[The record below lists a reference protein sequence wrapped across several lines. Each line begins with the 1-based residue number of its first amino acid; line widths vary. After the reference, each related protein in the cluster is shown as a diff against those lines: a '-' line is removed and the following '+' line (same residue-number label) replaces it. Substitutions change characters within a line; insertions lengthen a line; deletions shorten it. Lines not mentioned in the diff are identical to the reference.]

1 MIKNV
6 VVFCG
11 NGCSEEKKK
20 YYYNLSYNLGKSLSG
35 AGFTTVTGGGIGLMD
50 EVLKGAYEAGGKT
63 IGICLI
69 KEGRKQSNYI
79 TEREDYELLSKRQEK
94 LIEIG
99 DAFIAL
105 PGGYGT
111 LLEVLEVI
119 DRKKIEEIDRKK
131 PMILLTHYFDP
142 LIVLFNHMFLE
153 GFIENWTYDLYKQ
166 IEAIDEA
173 VEYLKG
179 IK

>member
-11 NGCSEEKKK
+11 NGCAEEKKK
-20 YYYNLSYNLGKSLSG
+20 YYYDLSYNLGKSLAV
-35 AGFTTVTGGGIGLMD
+35 AGFTTITGGGVGLMD
-50 EVLKGAYEAGGKT
+50 EALRGAYETGGKT

-69 KEGRKQSNYI
+69 KEGRKQSTHI
-79 TEREDYELLSKRQEK
+79 TKREDYDFLSKRQES
-94 LIEIG
+94 LIKTG

-111 LLEVLEVI
+111 LLETIEVI

-131 PMILLTHYFDP
+131 PLVLLTSYFNP

-153 GFIENWTYDLYKQ
+153 GFIEELKYKFYKQ
-166 IEAIDEA
+166 IETIEEAIK
-173 VEYLKG
+173 YLKN
-179 IK
+179 I